1 MSAVSDREWITY
13 KEAGKRL
20 QLQPKVIQRLVDSK
34 QLTTQT
40 IPGCRT
46 RISAADVE
54 RFARE
59 NITPAVTSQTG

>member
-1 MSAVSDREWITY
+1 MSTVADREWITF

-20 QLQPKVIQRLVDSK
+20 QLQPKVIQRLVENN

-46 RISAADVE
+46 RISAADVD
-54 RFARE
+54 RLARE
-59 NITPAVTSQTG
+59 SITPAVTARAG